1 MRELVSQKLRDAHGD
16 TWWDTKVPPAI
27 RKKVEDRKKQEQ
39 RNKWHQP
46 RSRSNINYADFGDMP
61 GVILNNWPDF
71 EDLFD
76 SQEWVKSRFGE
87 MEKSRNVIAHNNV
100 LEDAE
105 IERIRLYLQDWARI
119 VGL

>member
-1 MRELVSQKLRDAHGD
+1 MPGIIL
-16 TWWDTKVPPAI
+16 
-27 RKKVEDRKKQEQ
+27 
-39 RNKWHQP
+39 
-46 RSRSNINYADFGDMP
+46 SNWADF
-61 GVILNNWPDF
+61 N
-71 EDLFD
+71 DLFD

-105 IERIRLYLQDWARI
+105 IDRIRLYLQDWARI